1 MVHPLGTVVIK
12 EGETGETM
20 YMIIAGEVSVNKSQ
34 EGGTQIELDRILA
47 GDYFGEMALFED
59 VVRSATIRTEEETR
73 LLVLHKQEFTEIVR
87 EYPQIALHIC
97 RILSQRIRV
106 LHEKIKREEKQIEDL
121 DATCNVEE

>member
-1 MVHPLGTVVIK
+1 VTEEVVHPVGTLVIK

-34 EGGTQIELDRILA
+34 GGGPEIELDRILA

-121 DATCNVEE
+121 DAT